1 MIGEKIRF
9 LRQQN
14 RLTQEELADRCE
26 LSKGFISLLERDLT
40 SPSIST
46 LISILDVLGTTPA
59 AFFREKQEFCA
70 VFSRDQHSVKH
81 NCDEQ
86 SHVTWLIPN
95 AQKNRMEPIILD
107 LEPGGRTYPDTPH
120 EGEEFGYL
128 LQGEVVLCVGKN
140 TYPVRSGE
148 SFFIRP
154 EQPHYIVNES
164 QGVARLIWVSS
175 PPSF

>member
-14 RLTQEELADRCE
+14 RLTQEELANRCE

-46 LISILDVLGTTPA
+46 LINILDVLGTTPA
-59 AFFREKQEFCA
+59 TFFREKEEFCA
-70 VFSRDQHSVKH
+70 VFSREQHSVKS
-81 NCDEQ
+81 NCEEQ
-86 SHVTWLIPN
+86 SRVTWLIPN

-107 LEPGGRTYPDTPH
+107 LEPGGRTFPDTPH
-120 EGEEFGYL
+120 EGDEFGYVL
-128 LQGEVVLCVGKN
+128 EGDVVLCVGKC
-140 TYPVRSGE
+140 TYPVKAGE
-148 SFFIRP
+148 SFFIQP

-164 QGVARLIWVSS
+164 DHAARLIWVSS